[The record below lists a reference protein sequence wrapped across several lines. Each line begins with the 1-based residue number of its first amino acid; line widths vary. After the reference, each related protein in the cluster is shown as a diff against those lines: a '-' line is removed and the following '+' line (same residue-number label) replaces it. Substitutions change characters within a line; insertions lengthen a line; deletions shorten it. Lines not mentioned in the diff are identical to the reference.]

1 MYQRILVP
9 YDGSPTS
16 TLGLD
21 EAVKL
26 ARLTGA
32 KLRLIHVVDDLAFA
46 TGFEAAA
53 VYVGDVLPMMR
64 AAGAEILA
72 QGKQRAAGSGV
83 EVDTVLLEGLAAR
96 VCDVVVEQVK
106 AWGAEL
112 IVIGTHGRR
121 GMGRVMMGSD
131 AEQIVRMAPVPVLLV
146 RAPGAAERVP
156 AAGTAAAKVVEP
168 QAVTPN

>member
-21 EAVKL
+21 EAVNL

-32 KLRLIHVVDDLAFA
+32 RLRLIHVVDDLAFA
-46 TGFEAAA
+46 TGFESAT

-72 QGKQRAAGSGV
+72 QGKARVASGV
-83 EVDTVLLEGLAAR
+83 EVDTVLLEGMATR

-106 AWGAEL
+106 AWNADL

-121 GMGRVMMGSD
+121 GVGRLLMGSD
-131 AEQIVRMAPVPVLLV
+131 AEQIVRLAQVPVLLV
-146 RAPGAAERVP
+146 RAPAEIAASAALTKP
-156 AAGTAAAKVVEP
+156 AASAAKTAAPA
-168 QAVTPN
+168 